1 MKNIVLSA
9 VAVIALGSFAVAGG
23 DIAPVQEP
31 VVEVPEVASWSPTF
45 YVGAAYVNVD
55 GDLDAASPDAVLDT
69 ATLSADN
76 YALAAGVVLNSW
88 LAVEGRYSNSIDDYD
103 LEASLTDGN
112 TVVTI
117 DETMAGGEAEVAAIF
132 LKGMYPI
139 ADTGLIAYGLLGY
152 ANVSVTDDVNGEI
165 MDDDGLAYGV
175 GAAYA
180 VTPNVLVF
188 ADWTRLYDDTVQD
201 SAVVANGMDVTV
213 DTINVGAAYVF

>member
-45 YVGAAYVNVD
+45 YVGAAYVMVD
-55 GDLDAASPDAVLDT
+55 GEVDGLTPNTIDVEAN
-69 ATLSADN
+69 N
-76 YALAAGVVLNSW
+76 YAVAAGMVLTPW
-88 LAVEGRYSNSIDDYD
+88 LAVEGRYSNSMDD
-103 LEASLTDGN
+103 LEIDGEA
-112 TVVTI
+112 I
-117 DETMAGGEAEVAAIF
+117 DGGEAEVAAIF
-132 LKGMYPI
+132 LKPMYAI
-139 ADTGLIAYGLLGY
+139 ADTGLVAYGLLGY
-152 ANVSVTDDVNGEI
+152 ANVSIDDDLGNY

-188 ADWTRLYDDTVQD
+188 ADWTRLYDDTVEDSSAGLD
-201 SAVVANGMDVTV
+201 SADVVV
-213 DTINVGAAYVF
+213 DTINVGAAYIF